1 MHQKK
6 EPKGSFFVYWGDA
19 SCWVVVLM
27 HWCCAGACFVE
38 LAALWGIVALSPGSY
53 SMMEFK
59 TELAMLITMLAMNAL
74 PNDAI

>member
-1 MHQKK
+1 MKK
-6 EPKGSFFVYWGDA
+6 
-19 SCWVVVLM
+19 
-27 HWCCAGACFVE
+27 GAERLLFCLRRRF
-38 LAALWGIVALSPGSY
+38 LLGLSLWDVGVAQGRALSSSRRFEELPCFRFY

>member
-1 MHQKK
+1 M
-6 EPKGSFFVYWGDA
+6 
-19 SCWVVVLM
+19 M

>member
-6 EPKGSFFVYWGDA
+6 
-19 SCWVVVLM
+19 
-27 HWCCAGACFVE
+27 GAERLLF
-38 LAALWGIVALSPGSY
+38 LFAAMARVGLTSLWGRALSPGSY